1 MKVKNKGRQ
10 SLLEKF
16 PNEQDFQQ
24 QQPSLPVTLDNLSQ
38 KKKPCYTATTTA
50 SPTQRLQMPHV
61 HHYRHQNLQ

>member
-38 KKKPCYTATTTA
+38 KKKTLLY
-50 SPTQRLQMPHV
+50 SNNHS
-61 HHYRHQNLQ
+61 